1 MNQKAEPSL
10 DVTETSTSSLMQI
23 ALQQASKADFFWI
36 LARLNCSADQR
47 FPSWAGWISLTGQNM
62 LSVNDMSTIDY
73 MQPVLHPV
81 TNNETVQHIIQISVD
96 ASREVGQETTLFTC
110 DLAVAKKAY
119 LIVWQNNHLKNVVI
133 RLGVFHF
140 LCSYMA
146 ALGKLMRGSG

>member
-1 MNQKAEPSL
+1 
-10 DVTETSTSSLMQI
+10 
-23 ALQQASKADFFWI
+23 
-36 LARLNCSADQR
+36 
-47 FPSWAGWISLTGQNM
+47 M

-81 TNNETVQHIIQISVD
+81 TNNETVQHIILISVD

-119 LIVWQNNHLKNVVI
+119 LIVWQNNHFKNVVI

-140 LCSYMA
+140 LCSYIA